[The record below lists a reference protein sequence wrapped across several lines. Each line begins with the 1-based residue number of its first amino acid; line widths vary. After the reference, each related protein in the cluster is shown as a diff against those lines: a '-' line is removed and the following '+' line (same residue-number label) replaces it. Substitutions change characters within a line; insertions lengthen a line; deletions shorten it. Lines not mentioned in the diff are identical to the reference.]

1 MKMNSKY
8 NAFQFPSLSLAVMV
22 AIVAI
27 VVMTLVAELNGGF
40 KGFLADL
47 TGHHWVS
54 KGVLALGIFL
64 VTWLASALGL
74 KERTQKVKKWALAVV
89 SVSLLGIVAILL
101 FYLIHF
107 LTA

>member
-1 MKMNSKY
+1 MNGRYSPV
-8 NAFQFPSLSLAVMV
+8 QFPALSLGVMA
-22 AIVAI
+22 AIIAI
-27 VVMTLVAELNGGF
+27 VVMTVVAELNGGF

-64 VTWLASALGL
+64 VAWLASALGL
-74 KERTQKVKKWALAVV
+74 KEDSQKTKVWSLVAVV
-89 SVSLLGIVAILL
+89 VSLAGIMVIFL
-101 FYLIHF
+101 FYLGHF

>member
-1 MKMNSKY
+1 MNRRY
-8 NAFQFPSLSLAVMV
+8 NVFQFPPLSLAAIV
-22 AIVAI
+22 AIIAI
-27 VVMTLVAELNGGF
+27 VVMTLVSELTPGF

-54 KGVLALGIFL
+54 KGVLSLGIFL

-74 KERTQKVKKWALAVV
+74 KEQPQRMRTWALAVV
-89 SVSLLGIVAILL
+89 GVSLLGIVAIFL
-101 FYLIHF
+101 FYLVHF

>member
-1 MKMNSKY
+1 MNRKY
-8 NAFQFPSLSLAVMV
+8 NLFQFPSLASAAMV
-22 AIVAI
+22 AIIAI

-54 KGVLALGIFL
+54 KGLLSLGIFL

-74 KERTQKVKKWALAVV
+74 REELQKMRAWALALVG
-89 SVSLLGIVAILL
+89 VSLIGILVIFL
-101 FYLIHF
+101 FYLGHF
-107 LTA
+107 LGA

>member
-1 MKMNSKY
+1 MNRRY
-8 NAFQFPSLSLAVMV
+8 NVFQFPPLSLAAIV
-22 AIVAI
+22 AIIAI
-27 VVMTLVAELNGGF
+27 VVMTLVSELTPGF

-54 KGVLALGIFL
+54 KGVLSLGIFL

-74 KERTQKVKKWALAVV
+74 KEQPQRMRTWALAVV
-89 SVSLLGIVAILL
+89 GVCLLGIVAIFL
-101 FYLIHF
+101 FYLVHF